1 MAEVSVDRLREAAL
15 ALRDAIGDADLRAR
29 LVLPFE
35 GEQERRNWMY
45 WPAPRQ
51 GVPFSDLLPDQQQLA
66 YGVVAAVLSLPA
78 YAKVTTIIGL
88 EEVLREM
95 ELGGRGRRRP
105 GGLPRDPTKYYTT
118 LFGDVAGP
126 GPWGW
131 RFEGHH
137 VSVHLTVVDG
147 EVAATPLFLGSNP
160 AEVRHGDR
168 VVLRPLAEE
177 EDTARALLAA
187 LPADQ
192 RRRALLDDRAPDD
205 ILTFN
210 SPRVEVDLEG
220 GVAVADLGGSA
231 REIAAALIELHADRV
246 QADLRVAADAA
257 GVHFAW
263 AGSPERGRHHYYR
276 LAGPRFLVEY
286 DNTQNDA
293 NHAHSVWRDPGNDFG
308 DDLLRRHLAEDHSTT
323 A

>member
-1 MAEVSVDRLREAAL
+1 MSVDRLKEAVL
-15 ALRDAIGDADLRAR
+15 ALRVALDDER
-29 LVLPFE
+29 LVLPFDN
-35 GEQERRNWMY
+35 EQERRNWMY

-51 GVPFSDLLPDQQQLA
+51 GVPFSDLSSDQQQLA
-66 YGVVAAVLSLPA
+66 FGIVAAVVSLPA

-105 GGLPRDPTKYYTT
+105 DGLPRDPSKYFTT
-118 LFGDVAGP
+118 LFGDAGGI

-137 VSVHLTVVDG
+137 VSLHVTVVDG
-147 EVAATPLFLGSNP
+147 EVASTPCFLGSNP
-160 AEVRHGDR
+160 AEVVHGDR

-177 EDTARALLAA
+177 EDTGRALLEA

-192 RRRALLDDRAPDD
+192 RKRALIDDRAPDD

-210 SPRVEVDLEG
+210 SPRVGVDLSG
-220 GVAVADLGGSA
+220 GVALADLSGSA
-231 REIAAALIELHADRV
+231 RSIADALVDLHVDRV
-246 QADLRVAADAA
+246 KFPVDTDTSD
-257 GVHFAW
+257 VHFAW
-263 AGSPERGRHHYYR
+263 AGSPERGSHHYYR
-276 LAGPRFLVEY
+276 LSGSRFLVEY

-293 NHAHSVWRDPGNDFG
+293 NHAHSVWRDPANDFG
-308 DDLLRRHLAEDHSTT
+308 DDLLRRHLTEDHG

>member
-1 MAEVSVDRLREAAL
+1 VIERFREAVL
-15 ALRDAIGDADLRAR
+15 ALRTAVDDER
-29 LVLPFE
+29 LALPFE
-35 GEQERRNWMY
+35 DEEERRNWMY

-51 GVPFSDLLPDQQQLA
+51 GVPFSDLTSDEQQLA

-88 EEVLREM
+88 EEILREL
-95 ELGGRGRRRP
+95 ELGGMKRRRP
-105 GGLPRDPTKYYTT
+105 ENLPRDPTKYFTT
-118 LFGDVAGP
+118 LFGDAGGD

-137 VSVHLTVVDG
+137 VSIHITVVDG
-147 EVAATPLFLGSNP
+147 EVASTPLFFGSNP
-160 AEVRHGDR
+160 AQVVHDDR

-177 EDTARALLAA
+177 EDTARSLLDALSAG
-187 LPADQ
+187 Q
-192 RRRALLDDRAPDD
+192 RGRALIDDRAPDD

-210 SPRVEVDLEG
+210 SPRVDVDLDG
-220 GVAVADLGGSA
+220 GVALSDMTGAA
-231 REIAAALIELHADRV
+231 REIADALVALHVDRV
-246 QADLRVAADAA
+246 KFDVEADTTD
-257 GVHFAW
+257 VHFAW

-276 LAGPRFLVEY
+276 LAGRRFLVEY

-293 NHAHSVWRDPGNDFG
+293 NHAHSVWRDPSNDFG
-308 DDLLRRHLAEDHSTT
+308 DDLLRRHLAEGHHS

>member
-1 MAEVSVDRLREAAL
+1 MEGVDRVREAAI
-15 ALRDAIGDADLRAR
+15 ALRDAVNDER
-29 LVLPFE
+29 LLLPFDD
-35 GEQERRNWMY
+35 EQERRTWMY

-51 GVPFSDLLPDQQQLA
+51 GVPFSDLTSDQQQLA
-66 YGVVAAVLSLPA
+66 FGIVAAVLSLPA

-105 GGLPRDPTKYYTT
+105 DGLPRDPSKYFTT
-118 LFGDVAGP
+118 LFGDVSGH

-137 VSVHLTVVDG
+137 VSVHVTVVDG
-147 EVAATPLFLGSNP
+147 EVASTPLFFGSNP

-168 VVLRPLAEE
+168 VILRPLAEE
-177 EDTARALLAA
+177 EDTARALLDALPTAQRRAA
-187 LPADQ
+187 LI
-192 RRRALLDDRAPDD
+192 DDRAPDD

-210 SPRVEVDLEG
+210 SPRVEVDFEG
-220 GVAVADLGGSA
+220 GVALSDLTGSA
-231 REIAAALIELHADRV
+231 REIADALVALHVDRV
-246 QADLRVAADAA
+246 KFPVEADTS

-263 AGSPERGRHHYYR
+263 AGSPERGGYHYYR

-286 DNTQNDA
+286 DNTQNEA
-293 NHAHSVWRDPGNDFG
+293 NHAHSVWRDPANDFG
-308 DDLLRRHLAEDHSTT
+308 DDLLRRHLAEDHSN
-323 A
+323 

>member
-1 MAEVSVDRLREAAL
+1 VEAVDRFREATL
-15 ALRDAIGDADLRAR
+15 ALRDAVDDER

-35 GEQERRNWMY
+35 DEQERRNWMY

-51 GVPFSDLLPDQQQLA
+51 GVPFSDLTSDQQQLA

-78 YAKVTTIIGL
+78 YAKVTAIIGL

-105 GGLPRDPTKYYTT
+105 DGLPRDPSKYFST
-118 LFGDVAGP
+118 LFGDVAGD

-137 VSVHLTVVDG
+137 VSVHVTVVDG
-147 EVAATPLFLGSNP
+147 EVASTPLFLGANP
-160 AEVRHGDR
+160 AEVNHGDR

-177 EDTARALLAA
+177 EDTARALLEA
-187 LPADQ
+187 LPAEQ
-192 RRRALLDDRAPDD
+192 RRRAVIDDRAPDD

-210 SPRVEVDLEG
+210 SPRVEVELDG
-220 GVAVADLGGSA
+220 GIAVADVAGEA
-231 REIAAALIELHADRV
+231 RAIADALIDLHVNRVKLPVPADTS
-246 QADLRVAADAA
+246 DL
-257 GVHFAW
+257 HFAW
-263 AGSPERGRHHYYR
+263 AGSPDRGRHHYYR

-293 NHAHSVWRDPGNDFG
+293 NHAHSVWRDPANDFG
-308 DDLLRRHLAEDHSTT
+308 DDLLRRHLAQDHS
-323 A
+323 